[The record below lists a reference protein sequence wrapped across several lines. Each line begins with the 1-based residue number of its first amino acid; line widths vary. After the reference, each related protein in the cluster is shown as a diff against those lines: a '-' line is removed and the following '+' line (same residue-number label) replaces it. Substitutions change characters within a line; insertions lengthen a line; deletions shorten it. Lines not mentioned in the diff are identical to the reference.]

1 MGCLKGFPND
11 QGQALPVPKFV
22 FTTEA
27 PGPQRRDDGRSAR
40 PSVAAVGAGWSP
52 RGDAVEKMVGLGRA
66 FWKDGSTNLFP
77 TFWWINFF
85 MEKMWVWEHL
95 SIYGFFVDPSF
106 RTFRKDYVM

>member
-1 MGCLKGFPND
+1 MCFFFIGFLMGCLKGFPND
-11 QGQALPVPKFV
+11 QGQALPVPKFA

-66 FWKDGSTNLFP
+66 FWKDGSTVPLIFSP
-77 TFWWINFF
+77 HF
-85 MEKMWVWEHL
+85 
-95 SIYGFFVDPSF
+95 
-106 RTFRKDYVM
+106 

>member
-1 MGCLKGFPND
+1 MALSELEDFSLIFVYVLYYIINYVFFFFGFLMGCLKGFPND
-11 QGQALPVPKFV
+11 QGQALPVPKFA

-66 FWKDGSTNLFP
+66 FWKDGSTVPLIFSP
-77 TFWWINFF
+77 HF
-85 MEKMWVWEHL
+85 
-95 SIYGFFVDPSF
+95 
-106 RTFRKDYVM
+106 